1 MAHVK
6 SYSMSGPD
14 GVYLY
19 SNGMVIGGPYPN
31 NEIADSESIRASQV
45 VQDGTIEE
53 YIAELERGL
62 KKMANGNR
70 MAPPVEQPEFDLEMQ
85 LDPLQRTQTPE
96 MMPDV
101 MPPMMDEQINPIGSQ
116 LPEMEHPYQQMMP
129 EALTIFH
136 IADALKQIKPTVPP
150 KATTKAAVK
159 ESKSKDDAYKKGYE
173 VGFSTGKEQLANL
186 LGIPIDMITTAL
198 NVPGAI
204 DETVQE
210 WWTGEDA
217 ERMIPRIE
225 NPIGGRKWWDENL
238 PDNNPFTRVHSPER
252 ESISEEEFYK
262 RPGTT

>member
-19 SNGMVIGGPYPN
+19 SNGMIIGGPYPN

-53 YIAELERGL
+53 YRAELERGL
-62 KKMANGNR
+62 KKMANENPMG
-70 MAPPVEQPEFDLEMQ
+70 AAPVEQPEFDLEMQ

-96 MMPDV
+96 MMPEA
-101 MPPMMDEQINPIGSQ
+101 MPSMEEQMPQ
-116 LPEMEHPYQQMMP
+116 VMP

-136 IADALKQIKPTVPP
+136 IADALKQIKPTAPP

-173 VGFSTGKEQLANL
+173 VGFSTGKEQLANI
-186 LGIPIDMITTAL
+186 LGIPIDMITAAL
-198 NVPGAI
+198 NAPGAI
-204 DETVQE
+204 EQTVEE

-217 ERMIPRIE
+217 EPLIPRIE
-225 NPIGGRKWWDENL
+225 NPIGGRKWWEEVL
-238 PDNNPFTRVHSPER
+238 PDKNPWTRHDYDEER
-252 ESISEEEFYK
+252 WRREEEEEFYK